1 MAANGKFVKQAGKAV
16 AAHPSLGSF
25 FSGPRPYGALA
36 APTRPGRKLGGAT
49 YPALHGLFRAGS
61 VVGVSQL
68 NTIATNIHRG
78 QG

>member
-1 MAANGKFVKQAGKAV
+1 MAGNGKFVKRG
-16 AAHPSLGSF
+16 AAKLPHPSLGAF

-36 APTRPGRKLGGAT
+36 APTRPGRKIGGAT
-49 YPALHGLFRAGS
+49 VPALTGLFQAGRP
-61 VVGVSQL
+61 VGISRI

>member
-1 MAANGKFVKQAGKAV
+1 MARNGKFAKGGPSLP
-16 AAHPSLGSF
+16 HPSLGAF

-36 APTRPGRKLGGAT
+36 APTRPGRKIGSST
-49 YPALHGLFRAGS
+49 VPALSGLFQAGRA
-61 VVGVSQL
+61 VGISRI